1 MTAPVANITM
11 KKVQLLTAS
20 CNDPL
25 MPCPLV
31 QPSASRAPKMMTT
44 PPRKAAAMRLIT
56 DGPKRSRQTD
66 GTLSSLKLPLTT
78 ALTNAPKNVPRTN
91 KLP

>member
-1 MTAPVANITM
+1 MPLANMTRKN
-11 KKVQLLTAS
+11 VQLLTAS
-20 CNDPL
+20 WSAPL
-25 MPCPLV
+25 MPWPLV

-44 PPRKAAAMRLIT
+44 PPMKAAIMRLPT
-56 DGPKRSRQTD
+56 EGPKRSRQMA

-78 ALTNAPKNVPRTN
+78 ALTSAPRSEPSTN